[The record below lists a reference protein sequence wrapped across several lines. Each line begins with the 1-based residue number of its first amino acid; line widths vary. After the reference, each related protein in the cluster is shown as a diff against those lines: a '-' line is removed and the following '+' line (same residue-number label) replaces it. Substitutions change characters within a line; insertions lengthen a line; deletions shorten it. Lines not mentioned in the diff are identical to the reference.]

1 MSNRSS
7 NVKQLLRS
15 NVRWMNAVSR
25 SSRPSAVGRGCVAV
39 IEYAHSPVLLDKYGS
54 ASSTGVNGTAC
65 ELVRVTDQSGR
76 VLQRFPHV
84 LRQALLGAASAR
96 TNEKMSRE
104 FFGTLKRVGKVCV
117 REVARPVKI
126 AAAPVAVRVAE
137 PTPEPKEPEVDPMDA
152 LRAEMESQDDWDVE
166 TGEERA
172 AREKQEKK
180 ERKKRGLARWVARRE
195 AERREAREEQAAT
208 LMAAAW
214 RGHWLRS
221 IDVPFLAL
229 STARLISSAQE
240 PTAEEADEAAP
251 LEGWLEAEATEQ
263 GMTVEE
269 LMQSQAEEDPEG
281 DDMWDDDDR
290 YERQWEEYRDDQRL
304 DRGWG

>member
-1 MSNRSS
+1 M
-7 NVKQLLRS
+7 
-15 NVRWMNAVSR
+15 
-25 SSRPSAVGRGCVAV
+25 
-39 IEYAHSPVLLDKYGS
+39 IEYAQSPLLLDKYGS
-54 ASSTGVNGTAC
+54 ASSTGVNGTVC

-84 LRQALLGAASAR
+84 LRQALLGAAGAR

-104 FFGTLKRVGKVCV
+104 FFETLRRVGKVCV
-117 REVARPVKI
+117 REVARPVKMG
-126 AAAPVAVRVAE
+126 AAPVVARVPE
-137 PTPEPKEPEVDPMDA
+137 PTPEPKEPEVDPMEA
-152 LRAEMESQDDWDVE
+152 LRAEMESQDDWDAE
-166 TGEERA
+166 TADERV
-172 AREKQEKK
+172 AREKKEKK
-180 ERKKRGLARWVARRE
+180 ERKKRSLARWV
-195 AERREAREEQAAT
+195 ERREEERRDAREERAAT

-214 RGHWLRS
+214 RGHVSRANTEA
-221 IDVPFLAL
+221 FG
-229 STARLISSAQE
+229 RLIAVSRE
-240 PTAEEADEAAP
+240 PTAEEAGEAAP

-290 YERQWEEYRDDQRL
+290 YERQWQEYRDDQRL